1 MDSAKEKVGTQL
13 HNNNFGTFKAFTFIK
28 TITTW
33 LEALLVNMS
42 KLALMFLG
50 KFHCS
55 KTIINARKKNIV

>member
-1 MDSAKEKVGTQL
+1 MDSAKKKDGTQVQ
-13 HNNNFGTFKAFTFIK
+13 NNNFGTFKAL

-55 KTIINARKKNIV
+55 KTINVRKKNIV